1 MKDELS
7 PGALWNE
14 AAKAGL
20 YFGAISVAY
29 IGLAEL
35 VGMIGSPVLQGFVKT
50 VCWAGKLTLCIWLMV
65 FLMKRLV
72 GKYSGVSNSDTL
84 RFGIR
89 TALLSALIV
98 ASAYAVI
105 TILTPADVI
114 NKEFDAAIAQFAS
127 QMDSNSLEV
136 IENFKENLP
145 TVFFFSQLVY
155 CSFFGLIL
163 SLIVSRYVPSQ
174 NPFTR
179 DDVAAEDDSPEEQDP
194 ETE

>member
-7 PGALWNE
+7 AGALWNE

-20 YFGAISVAY
+20 YFGAISVSY
-29 IGLAEL
+29 IGLSEL

-72 GKYSGVSNSDTL
+72 GKYSGVGNSDTL

-98 ASAYAVI
+98 ASAYALI
-105 TILTPADVI
+105 AILTPADVI
-114 NKEFDAAIAQFAS
+114 NKEFDAALAQVAG
-127 QMDSNSLEV
+127 QLDSNSLDV

-145 TVFFFSQLVY
+145 IVFFFSEFIY

-163 SLIVSRYVPSQ
+163 SLIISRRVPSQ

-179 DDVAAEDDSPEEQDP
+179 DDVVIEDDSPEEQGP